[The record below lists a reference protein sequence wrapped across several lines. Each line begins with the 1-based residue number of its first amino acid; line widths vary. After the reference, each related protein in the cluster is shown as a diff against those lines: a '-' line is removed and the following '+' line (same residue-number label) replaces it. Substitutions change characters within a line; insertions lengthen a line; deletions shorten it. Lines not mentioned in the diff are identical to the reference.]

1 MSREQK
7 IKDMEAEIAK
17 TQYNKATQHHIG
29 LVKARIA
36 HLKEEIAQVKKGK
49 GKSDGFVLRK
59 SGDAT
64 VALLGFP
71 SVGKSTLLNKLTNAN
86 SKVAAYEFTTLTVIP
101 GLLEYKNAKIQIFDV
116 PGIVEGAASGTGR
129 GREVLSA
136 IKSADMIIMLLDINK
151 LIHYDVILRE
161 VYETGIRIN
170 QRKPDVRIKK
180 VPKGGISVSS
190 TVPIDIERK
199 TIEGVFKEFKINNAN
214 ILIRTPIDTNGLIDC
229 IEGNKKYMSGL
240 LVINKID
247 TVTEETVEEV
257 KQRFPDAVYISA
269 DQEINLEEVREKIY
283 EKLRLIRIFL
293 KEPGKEADMK
303 EPMIML
309 EENTLHDLCNKL
321 HKDFSR
327 KLRFARMWGK
337 SVRFDGQ
344 KIVSLQHVIHDKD
357 IVELHIR

>member
-7 IKDMEAEIAK
+7 IKDLEAEIAK

-36 HLKEEIAQVKKGK
+36 KLKEEISQVKKGK
-49 GKSDGFVLRK
+49 GKTDGFVLKK

-101 GLLEYKNAKIQIFDV
+101 GLLEYRNAKIQIFDV

-129 GREVLSA
+129 GKEVLSA
-136 IKSADMIIMLLDINK
+136 IKSADMIVMLLDINR
-151 LIHYDVILRE
+151 LAHYDVILRE
-161 VYETGIRIN
+161 VYETGIRLN
-170 QRKPDVRIKK
+170 KKKPDVRIKK

-190 TVPIDIERK
+190 TVPLDIERK
-199 TIEGVFKEFKINNAN
+199 TFEGIFKEFKINNAN
-214 ILIRTPIDTNGLIDC
+214 VLIRTPIDTNELIDC
-229 IEGNKKYMSGL
+229 IEGNKKYMPGL

-247 TVTEETVEEV
+247 TVDDDTLEEV
-257 KQRFPDAVYISA
+257 KKKFPNAVYISA
-269 DQEINLEEVREKIY
+269 DLEMNLEEAKEKIY
-283 EKLRLIRIFL
+283 EKLQLISIFL

-303 EPMIML
+303 EPLIST
-309 EENTLHDLCNKL
+309 EGSTLHDLCNKL
-321 HKDFSR
+321 HKDFIR
-327 KLRFARMWGK
+327 KFRFARIWGK
-337 SVRFDGQ
+337 SVRYDGQ
-344 KIVSLQHVIHDKD
+344 KIVSLDHQIKDGD